1 MKDITRRNFIK
12 LTSAS
17 AVAVAHSMS
26 TFEFAHAAGPRP
38 LPAGTPILVIVTL
51 NGGNDGLNTV
61 VPYLDPLYRSL
72 RPQLAYKEDQVLPIG
87 DGLALNGSM
96 TGFKSLWD
104 NKQLAIVRGVGYP
117 NPDRSHFSSMAIWQ
131 SASRTPIKTGWIGRW
146 IETQPENPFLAISL
160 GSTMP
165 ALFQGDKRS
174 GTVLPLS
181 GLVTPTGML
190 AKDYAKTSKKTK
202 LDGQLSATAA
212 RSIRDLFTVA
222 DVVSPIL
229 KNPAP
234 PAADLPTVIGGNAG
248 GESNLGAQLDVAAK
262 LIAAGVPT
270 RVWSVSLGGFDTHAN
285 EMSAQSLLLGSV
297 SNSISKFMS
306 QMRTI
311 GRSRDVTIMVYSEF
325 GRRVSANASNGT
337 DHGTSGPVFIIGE
350 RVVGG
355 FHGDQPPLNRLKDG
369 DLAVTTDF
377 RSVYGS
383 VLEGVLY
390 TPVDRVIS
398 GWNDRLALFTA

>member
-1 MKDITRRNFIK
+1 MKNITRRNFIK

-51 NGGNDGLNTV
+51 SGGNDGLNTV
-61 VPYLDPLYRSL
+61 VPYLDPLYKSL

-96 TGFKSLWD
+96 TGFKTLWD

-285 EMSAQSLLLGSV
+285 ELSAQSLLLGSV

-325 GRRVSANASNGT
+325 GRRVSANASSGT

>member
-1 MKDITRRNFIK
+1 MQNISRRNFIK
-12 LTSAS
+12 LTGVG
-17 AVAVAHSMS
+17 AVAVAHSM
-26 TFEFAHAAGPRP
+26 TNYQPANAASPKP
-38 LPAGTPILVIVTL
+38 LPNGTPILVIVTL
-51 NGGNDGLNTV
+51 SGGNDGLNTV
-61 VPYLDPLYRSL
+61 IPYSDSIYKSL

-87 DGLALNGSM
+87 EGLALNSSM

-104 NKQLAIVRGVGYP
+104 NKQLAIIRGVGYP

-165 ALFQGDKRS
+165 ALFQGNKRS

-181 GLVTPTGML
+181 GLKTPSGML
-190 AKDYAKTSKKTK
+190 ASDLARTSKSTK
-202 LDGQLSATAA
+202 SDGQLSATAA
-212 RSIRDLFTVA
+212 RSVRDLFTVT

-234 PAADLPTVIGGNAG
+234 PAADLPTVVGGNAG
-248 GESNLGAQLDVAAK
+248 GVSNLAQQFDVVAK

-285 EMSAQSLLLGSV
+285 ELSAQSALLGTV
-297 SNSISKFMS
+297 SYSISKFMS
-306 QMRTI
+306 QMRAI

-325 GRRVSANASNGT
+325 GRRVRANASDGT
-337 DHGTSGPVFIIGE
+337 DHGTSGPVFVIGE
-350 RVVGG
+350 RVIGG
-355 FHGDQPPLNRLKDG
+355 FHGEQPPLNQLKDD

-398 GWNDRLALFTA
+398 GWNERLPLFTA

>member
-26 TFEFAHAAGPRP
+26 TYEFAHAAGPRP

-61 VPYLDPLYRSL
+61 VPYLDPLYKSL

-104 NKQLAIVRGVGYP
+104 SKQLAIVRGVGYP

-131 SASRTPIKTGWIGRW
+131 SASRTPIRTGWVGRW

-285 EMSAQSLLLGSV
+285 ELSAQSLLLGSV

-325 GRRVSANASNGT
+325 GRRVSANASSGT

>member
-1 MKDITRRNFIK
+1 MKNITRRNFIK
-12 LTSAS
+12 FTGAS
-17 AVAVAHSMS
+17 AVAVAHSWS
-26 TFEFAHAAGPRP
+26 TNEFANAAGPRP

-61 VPYLDPLYRSL
+61 VPYLDPLYKSL
-72 RPQLAYKEDQVLPIG
+72 RPQLAYKPEQVLPIG

-96 TGFKSLWD
+96 TGFKTLWD

-131 SASRTPIKTGWIGRW
+131 SASRTPIKTGWVGRW
-146 IETQPENPFLAISL
+146 IETQPENPFHAISL

-165 ALFQGDKRS
+165 PLFQGEKRS

-181 GLVTPTGML
+181 GLKTPTGML
-190 AKDYAKTSKKTK
+190 AKDYANTSKKTK

-212 RSIRDLFTVA
+212 RSMRDLFTVA
-222 DVVSPIL
+222 DIVSPIL

-285 EMSAQSLLLGSV
+285 ELSAQSLLLGTV

-325 GRRVSANASNGT
+325 GRRVRANASDGT

-355 FHGDQPPLNRLKDG
+355 FHGEQPPLNQLKDG

-383 VLEGVLY
+383 VIEGVLY

>member
-1 MKDITRRNFIK
+1 MKYISRRSFIK

-17 AVAVAHSMS
+17 AVALAHSMS
-26 TFEFAHAAGPRP
+26 IHEFAEAAGQPP
-38 LPAGTPILVIVTL
+38 LPVGTPILVIVTL

-61 VPYLDPLYRSL
+61 VPYSDSIYKSL
-72 RPQLAYKEDQVLPIG
+72 RPQLAYTEEQVLPIG

-96 TGFKSLWD
+96 IGLKSLWD
-104 NKQLAIVRGVGYP
+104 KNQLAIVRGVGYP

-160 GSTMP
+160 GTTLP
-165 ALFQGDKRS
+165 ALFQGEKRS
-174 GTVLPLS
+174 GTVLPLT
-181 GLVTPTGML
+181 GLTPPTGML
-190 AKDYAKTSKKTK
+190 ASDYAKTSKKTRR
-202 LDGQLSATAA
+202 DGQLSASAA
-212 RSIRDLFTVA
+212 RSMRDLFTVA
-222 DVVSPIL
+222 ETVAPIL

-248 GESNLGAQLDVAAK
+248 GESNLSAQFETVAK

-285 EMSAQSLLLGSV
+285 ELSAQSLLLGTV

-325 GRRVSANASNGT
+325 GRRVRANASNGT

-355 FHGDQPPLNRLKDG
+355 FHGEQP
-369 DLAVTTDF
+369 AHQ
-377 RSVYGS
+377 
-383 VLEGVLY
+383 
-390 TPVDRVIS
+390 
-398 GWNDRLALFTA
+398 

>member
-1 MKDITRRNFIK
+1 MKNITRRNFIK
-12 LTSAS
+12 LSGAS
-17 AVAVAHSMS
+17 AVAVAHSLS
-26 TFEFAHAAGPRP
+26 TYEFARAAGPRP

-51 NGGNDGLNTV
+51 SGGNDGLNTV
-61 VPYLDPLYRSL
+61 VPYLDPLYKSL

-87 DGLALNGSM
+87 EGLALNGSM

-146 IETQPENPFLAISL
+146 IETQTENPFLAISL

-212 RSIRDLFTVA
+212 RSVRDLFTVA

-285 EMSAQSLLLGSV
+285 ELSAQSLLLGSV

-355 FHGDQPPLNRLKDG
+355 FHGEQPPLNRLKDG
-369 DLAVTTDF
+369 DLAVTTDV

>member
-1 MKDITRRNFIK
+1 MKNITRRNFIK
-12 LTSAS
+12 LSGAS
-17 AVAVAHSMS
+17 AVAVAHSLS
-26 TFEFAHAAGPRP
+26 TYEFARAAGPRP

-51 NGGNDGLNTV
+51 SGGNDGLNTV
-61 VPYLDPLYRSL
+61 VPYLDPLYKSL

-146 IETQPENPFLAISL
+146 IETQTENPFLAISL

-181 GLVTPTGML
+181 GLVIPTGML

-212 RSIRDLFTVA
+212 RSVRDLFTVA

-248 GESNLGAQLDVAAK
+248 GESNLGAQLDV
-262 LIAAGVPT
+262 
-270 RVWSVSLGGFDTHAN
+270 
-285 EMSAQSLLLGSV
+285 LGSV

-337 DHGTSGPVFIIGE
+337 DHGTSGPVFVIGE

-355 FHGDQPPLNRLKDG
+355 FHGEQPPLNRLKDG

-383 VLEGVLY
+383 VIEGVLY

-398 GWNDRLALFTA
+398 GWNDRLALFTS

>member
-1 MKDITRRNFIK
+1 MKNITRRNFIK
-12 LTSAS
+12 FTGAS
-17 AVAVAHSMS
+17 AVAVAHSWS
-26 TFEFAHAAGPRP
+26 TNEFAHAAGPRP

-61 VPYLDPLYRSL
+61 VPYLDPLYKSL
-72 RPQLAYKEDQVLPIG
+72 RPRLAYKEDQVLPIG

-96 TGFKSLWD
+96 TGFKTFWD
-104 NKQLAIVRGVGYP
+104 SKQLAIVRGVGYP

-131 SASRTPIKTGWIGRW
+131 SASRTPIKTGWVGRW
-146 IETQPENPFLAISL
+146 LETQPENPFLAISL

-165 ALFQGDKRS
+165 PLFQGDKRS

-181 GLVTPTGML
+181 GLKTPTGML
-190 AKDYAKTSKKTK
+190 AKDYANTSKKTK

-212 RSIRDLFTVA
+212 RSMRDLFTVA
-222 DVVSPIL
+222 DIVSPIL

-285 EMSAQSLLLGSV
+285 ELSAQSLLLGTV

-325 GRRVSANASNGT
+325 GRRVRANASDGT

-355 FHGDQPPLNRLKDG
+355 FHGEQPPLNQLKDG

-383 VLEGVLY
+383 VIEGVLY

>member
-1 MKDITRRNFIK
+1 MKNITRRNFIK
-12 LTSAS
+12 FTGAS
-17 AVAVAHSMS
+17 AVAVAHSWS
-26 TFEFAHAAGPRP
+26 TNEFAHAAGPRP

-61 VPYLDPLYRSL
+61 VQYLYPLYKSL
-72 RPQLAYKEDQVLPIG
+72 RPRLAYKEDQVLPIG

-96 TGFKSLWD
+96 TGFKTFWD
-104 NKQLAIVRGVGYP
+104 SKQLAIVRGVGYP

-131 SASRTPIKTGWIGRW
+131 SASRTPIKTGWVGRW
-146 IETQPENPFLAISL
+146 LETQPENPFLAISL

-165 ALFQGDKRS
+165 PLFQGEKRS

-181 GLVTPTGML
+181 GLRTPSGML
-190 AKDYAKTSKKTK
+190 AKDYANTSKKTK

-212 RSIRDLFTVA
+212 RSMRDLFTVA
-222 DVVSPIL
+222 DIVSPIL

-285 EMSAQSLLLGSV
+285 ELSAQSLLLGTV

-325 GRRVSANASNGT
+325 GRRVRANASDGT

-355 FHGDQPPLNRLKDG
+355 FHGEQPPLNQLKDG

-383 VLEGVLY
+383 VIEGVLY

-398 GWNDRLALFTA
+398 

>member
-1 MKDITRRNFIK
+1 MKNITRRNFIK

-61 VPYLDPLYRSL
+61 VPYLDPLYKSL

-96 TGFKSLWD
+96 TGFKTFWD
-104 NKQLAIVRGVGYP
+104 SKQLAIVRGVGYP

-131 SASRTPIKTGWIGRW
+131 SASRTPIKTGWVGRW

>member
-1 MKDITRRNFIK
+1 MKNFTRRNFIK

-51 NGGNDGLNTV
+51 SGGNDGLNTV
-61 VPYLDPLYRSL
+61 VPYLDPLYKSL

-104 NKQLAIVRGVGYP
+104 SKQLAIVRGVGYP

-160 GSTMP
+160 GLTMP

-285 EMSAQSLLLGSV
+285 ELSAQSLLLGSV

-355 FHGDQPPLNRLKDG
+355 FHGEQPPLNRLKDG

>member
-1 MKDITRRNFIK
+1 MKNITRRNFIK
-12 LTSAS
+12 FTGAS
-17 AVAVAHSMS
+17 AVAVAHSWS
-26 TFEFAHAAGPRP
+26 TNEFAHAAGPRP

-61 VPYLDPLYRSL
+61 VPYLDPLYKSL
-72 RPQLAYKEDQVLPIG
+72 RPRLAYKEDQVLPIG

-96 TGFKSLWD
+96 TGFKTFWD
-104 NKQLAIVRGVGYP
+104 SKQLAIVRGVGYP

-131 SASRTPIKTGWIGRW
+131 SASRTPIKTGWVGRW
-146 IETQPENPFLAISL
+146 LETQPENPFLAISL

-165 ALFQGDKRS
+165 PLFQGEKRS

-181 GLVTPTGML
+181 GLRTPSGML
-190 AKDYAKTSKKTK
+190 AKDYANTSKKTK

-212 RSIRDLFTVA
+212 RSMRDLFTVA
-222 DVVSPIL
+222 DIVSPIL

-285 EMSAQSLLLGSV
+285 ELSAQSLLLGTV

-325 GRRVSANASNGT
+325 GRRVRANASDGT

-355 FHGDQPPLNRLKDG
+355 FHGEQPPLNQLKDG

-383 VLEGVLY
+383 VIEGVLY

>member
-26 TFEFAHAAGPRP
+26 TFEFAHAAGLRP

-61 VPYLDPLYRSL
+61 VPYLDPLYKSL

-104 NKQLAIVRGVGYP
+104 SKQLAIVRGVGYP

-131 SASRTPIKTGWIGRW
+131 SASRTPIRTGWVGRW

-285 EMSAQSLLLGSV
+285 ELSAQSLLLGSV

-325 GRRVSANASNGT
+325 GRRVSANASSGT

>member
-61 VPYLDPLYRSL
+61 VPYLDPLYKSL

-104 NKQLAIVRGVGYP
+104 SKQLAIVRGVGYP

-131 SASRTPIKTGWIGRW
+131 SASRTPIRTGWVGRW

-285 EMSAQSLLLGSV
+285 ELSAQSMLLGSV

-325 GRRVSANASNGT
+325 GRRVSANASSGT

-398 GWNDRLALFTA
+398 GWNDRLPLFTA

>member
-1 MKDITRRNFIK
+1 MKSISRRNFIK

-17 AVAVAHSMS
+17 AVAVAHSLS
-26 TFEFAHAAGPRP
+26 KFELAHAGGPRP

-61 VPYLDPLYRSL
+61 VPYLDPIYKSL

-87 DGLALNGSM
+87 EGLALNGSM
-96 TGFKSLWD
+96 TGFKTLWD

-165 ALFQGDKRS
+165 PLFQGDKRS

-181 GLVTPTGML
+181 GLKTPTGML
-190 AKDYAKTSKKTK
+190 ATDFAKTSKKTK
-202 LDGQLSATAA
+202 LDGQLSASAA

-222 DVVSPIL
+222 DTVSPIL

-234 PAADLPTVIGGNAG
+234 MAADLPTVIGGNAG
-248 GESNLGAQLDVAAK
+248 GESNLSAQLDVAAK

-285 EMSAQSLLLGSV
+285 ELSAQSLLLGTV
-297 SNSISKFMS
+297 STSISKFMS

-325 GRRVSANASNGT
+325 GRRVRANASDGT
-337 DHGTSGPVFIIGE
+337 DHGTSGPMFIIGE

-355 FHGDQPPLNRLKDG
+355 FHGEQPPLNQLKDG

-383 VLEGVLY
+383 VIEGVLH
-390 TPVDRVIS
+390 TPVDRVIN
-398 GWNDRLALFTA
+398 GWNDRLPLFTA

>member
-1 MKDITRRNFIK
+1 MKNITRRNFIK

-51 NGGNDGLNTV
+51 SGGNDGLNTV
-61 VPYLDPLYRSL
+61 VPYLDPLYKSL

-96 TGFKSLWD
+96 TGFKTLWD

-165 ALFQGDKRS
+165 ALFQGEKRS

-285 EMSAQSLLLGSV
+285 ELSAQSLLLGSV

>member
-1 MKDITRRNFIK
+1 MKNITRRNFIK
-12 LTSAS
+12 FTGAS
-17 AVAVAHSMS
+17 AVAVAHSWS
-26 TFEFAHAAGPRP
+26 TNEFAHAAGPRP

-72 RPQLAYKEDQVLPIG
+72 RPRLAYKEDQVLPIG

-96 TGFKSLWD
+96 TGFKTFWD
-104 NKQLAIVRGVGYP
+104 SKQLAIVRGVGYP

-131 SASRTPIKTGWIGRW
+131 SASRTPIKTGWVGRW
-146 IETQPENPFLAISL
+146 LETQPENPFLAISL

-165 ALFQGDKRS
+165 PLFQGEKRS

-181 GLVTPTGML
+181 GLKTPSGML
-190 AKDYAKTSKKTK
+190 AKDYANTSKKTK

-212 RSIRDLFTVA
+212 RSMRDLFTVA
-222 DVVSPIL
+222 DIVSPIL

-285 EMSAQSLLLGSV
+285 ELSAQSLLLGTV

-325 GRRVSANASNGT
+325 GRRVRANASDGT
-337 DHGTSGPVFIIGE
+337 DHGTSAPVFIIGE

-355 FHGDQPPLNRLKDG
+355 FHGEQPPLNQLKDG

-383 VLEGVLY
+383 VLEGVLH
-390 TPVDRVIS
+390 TPVNQVIN
-398 GWNDRLALFTA
+398 GWN

>member
-1 MKDITRRNFIK
+1 MKNITRRNFIK

-26 TFEFAHAAGPRP
+26 TYEFAHAAGPRP

-61 VPYLDPLYRSL
+61 VPYLDPLYKSL

-104 NKQLAIVRGVGYP
+104 SKQLAIVRGVGYP

-160 GSTMP
+160 GLTMP

-285 EMSAQSLLLGSV
+285 ELSAQSLLLGSV

>member
-1 MKDITRRNFIK
+1 MEDITRRKFIK

-17 AVAVAHSMS
+17 AVAVANSLS
-26 TFEFAHAAGPRP
+26 TYEFAHAAVIRP
-38 LPAGTPILVIVTL
+38 LPVGTPILVIVTL

-61 VPYLDPLYRSL
+61 VPYLDSNYRSL
-72 RPQLAYKEDQVLPIG
+72 RPQLAYKEEQVLPIG
-87 DGLALNGSM
+87 DDLALNGSM
-96 TGFKSLWD
+96 IGFKSLWD
-104 NKQLAIVRGVGYP
+104 KNQLAIVRGVGYP

-165 ALFQGDKRS
+165 PLFQGDKRS

-181 GLVTPTGML
+181 GLKTPTGML
-190 AKDYAKTSKKTK
+190 ATDFAKTSKKTK
-202 LDGQLSATAA
+202 LDGQLSASAA

-222 DVVSPIL
+222 DTVSPIL

-234 PAADLPTVIGGNAG
+234 MAADLPTVIGGNAG
-248 GESNLGAQLDVAAK
+248 GESNLSAQLDIAAK

-285 EMSAQSLLLGSV
+285 ELSAQSLLLGTV

-325 GRRVSANASNGT
+325 GRRVRANASDGT
-337 DHGTSGPVFIIGE
+337 DHGTSGPMFVIGE
-350 RVVGG
+350 RVIGG
-355 FHGDQPPLNRLKDG
+355 FHGDQPPLNQLKAD

-383 VLEGVLY
+383 VLEGVLH

-398 GWNDRLALFTA
+398 GWNDRLPIFTA

>member
-1 MKDITRRNFIK
+1 
-12 LTSAS
+12 
-17 AVAVAHSMS
+17 
-26 TFEFAHAAGPRP
+26 
-38 LPAGTPILVIVTL
+38 
-51 NGGNDGLNTV
+51 
-61 VPYLDPLYRSL
+61 
-72 RPQLAYKEDQVLPIG
+72 
-87 DGLALNGSM
+87 M

-104 NKQLAIVRGVGYP
+104 SKQLAIVRGVGYP

-202 LDGQLSATAA
+202 LDGQLSASAA
-212 RSIRDLFTVA
+212 RSVRDLFTVA
-222 DVVSPIL
+222 EIVSPIL

-285 EMSAQSLLLGSV
+285 ELSAQSLLLGSV

-355 FHGDQPPLNRLKDG
+355 FHGEQPPLNRLKDG

-383 VLEGVLY
+383 VLEGVLH
-390 TPVDRVIS
+390 TPVNQVIS

>member
-1 MKDITRRNFIK
+1 MKNISRRNFIK
-12 LTSAS
+12 YTSAG
-17 AVAVAHSMS
+17 AVAVAHSLS
-26 TFEFAHAAGPRP
+26 TNEFAHAAGPRP
-38 LPAGTPILVIVTL
+38 LPAGTPVLVIVTL

-72 RPQLAYKEDQVLPIG
+72 RPRLAYKEDQVLPIG

-96 TGFKSLWD
+96 TGFKTFWD
-104 NKQLAIVRGVGYP
+104 SKQLAIVRGVGYP

-146 IETQPENPFLAISL
+146 LETQPENPFLAISL

-165 ALFQGDKRS
+165 PLFQGEKRS

-181 GLVTPTGML
+181 GLKTPTGML
-190 AKDYAKTSKKTK
+190 AKDYANTSKRTK

-222 DVVSPIL
+222 DTVSPIL

-285 EMSAQSLLLGSV
+285 ELSAQSLLLGTV

-325 GRRVSANASNGT
+325 GRRVRANASDGT
-337 DHGTSGPVFIIGE
+337 DHGTSGPVFVIGE

-355 FHGDQPPLNRLKDG
+355 FHGEQPPLNNLKDG

-383 VLEGVLY
+383 VLEGVLH

-398 GWNDRLALFTA
+398 GWKDRLALFTA

>member
-1 MKDITRRNFIK
+1 MKNITRRNFIK

-61 VPYLDPLYRSL
+61 VPYLDPLYKSL

-104 NKQLAIVRGVGYP
+104 SKQLAIVRGVGYP

-131 SASRTPIKTGWIGRW
+131 SASRTPIRTGWVGRW

-285 EMSAQSLLLGSV
+285 ELSAQSLLLGSV

-325 GRRVSANASNGT
+325 GRRVSANASSGT

>member
-1 MKDITRRNFIK
+1 MKNITRRNFIK

-61 VPYLDPLYRSL
+61 VPYLDPLYKSL

-104 NKQLAIVRGVGYP
+104 SKQLAIVRGVGYP

-131 SASRTPIKTGWIGRW
+131 SASRTPIRTGWVGRW

-285 EMSAQSLLLGSV
+285 ELSAQSLLLGSV

-311 GRSRDVTIMVYSEF
+311 GRSRDVTVMVYSEF

-337 DHGTSGPVFIIGE
+337 DHGTSGPVFVIGE

-355 FHGDQPPLNRLKDG
+355 FHGEQPPLNRLKDG

-383 VLEGVLY
+383 VLEGVLH
-390 TPVDRVIS
+390 TPVNQVIS

>member
-1 MKDITRRNFIK
+1 MKNITRRNFIK

-61 VPYLDPLYRSL
+61 VPYLDPLYKSL

-104 NKQLAIVRGVGYP
+104 SKQLAIVRGVGYP

-131 SASRTPIKTGWIGRW
+131 SASRTPIRTGWVGRW

-285 EMSAQSLLLGSV
+285 ELSAQSLLLGSV

-325 GRRVSANASNGT
+325 GRRVSANASSGT
-337 DHGTSGPVFIIGE
+337 DHGTSGPVFVIGE

>member
-1 MKDITRRNFIK
+1 MKNITRRNFIK

-61 VPYLDPLYRSL
+61 VPYLDPLYKSL

-104 NKQLAIVRGVGYP
+104 SKQLAIVRGVGYP

-131 SASRTPIKTGWIGRW
+131 SASRTPIRTGWVGRW

-285 EMSAQSLLLGSV
+285 ELSAQSLLLGSV

-325 GRRVSANASNGT
+325 GRRVSANASSGT

-355 FHGDQPPLNRLKDG
+355 FHGDQPPLNRLKEG